1 MAANINDFDISK
13 TFSNVILSNID
24 AQPDTEGVP
33 YDLSTEPRRAQARL
47 QDGLGN
53 EIPILVS
60 RTSVELEVAP
70 TSPTSI
76 LRKYEMME
84 GITYFQTQSLI
95 LG

>member
-13 TFSNVILSNID
+13 TFSNVILSNVD

-33 YDLSTEPRRAQARL
+33 YDLSTEPYRAQAKL
-47 QDGLGN
+47 QDGLGH

-60 RTSVELEVAP
+60 RTCVELEVAP

-76 LRKYEMME
+76 LRKQEMME